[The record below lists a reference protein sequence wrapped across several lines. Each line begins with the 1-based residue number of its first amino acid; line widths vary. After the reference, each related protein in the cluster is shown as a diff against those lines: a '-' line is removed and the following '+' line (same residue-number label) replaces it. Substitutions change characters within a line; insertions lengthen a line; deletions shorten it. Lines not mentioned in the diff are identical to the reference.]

1 MSHFPLTTEDS
12 PSQGRLA
19 TVSSMSLPVPV
30 LYGRLAEALQAADA
44 AIVGRDASGKLSGL
58 DVATATVFDLF
69 ASLDFEGGGE
79 LAPRLAA
86 LYSYFASEILYV
98 SRSEDRQQIRGLLDM
113 IGVLTGTWH
122 DGGVKMRC

>member
-1 MSHFPLTTEDS
+1 MSSLTTS
-12 PSQGRLA
+12 PSA
-19 TVSSMSLPVPV
+19 SVPVPD
-30 LYGRLAEALQAADA
+30 LYGRLAEALQSADA
-44 AIVGRDASGKLSGL
+44 AIVARDVETKLAGL
-58 DVATATVFDLF
+58 DVATAVVFDLF
-69 ASLDFEGGGE
+69 ASLDFEAGGE

>member
-1 MSHFPLTTEDS
+1 MPVAESPPLSGASSATT
-12 PSQGRLA
+12 LA
-19 TVSSMSLPVPV
+19 VPE
-30 LYGRLAEALQAADA
+30 LYSRLAEALQRADA
-44 AIVGRDASGKLSGL
+44 AIVKRNATDKLSGL
-58 DVATATVFDLF
+58 DVATAVVFDLF
-69 ASLDFEGGGE
+69 ASLDFERGGE

-98 SRSEDRQQIRGLLDM
+98 GRSDDRQQIRGLLDM

>member
-1 MSHFPLTTEDS
+1 MSHFPLLSEES
-12 PSQGRLA
+12 PPPAALA
-19 TVSSMSLPVPV
+19 TIPSTSLPVPEM
-30 LYGRLAEALQAADA
+30 YGRLADALRIADA
-44 AIVGRDASGKLSGL
+44 AIVSRDVPAKLSGL
-58 DVATATVFDLF
+58 DVATAVVFDLF
-69 ASLDFEGGGE
+69 AALDFEGGGE

>member
-1 MSHFPLTTEDS
+1 MS
-12 PSQGRLA
+12 
-19 TVSSMSLPVPV
+19 VPVPE

-44 AIVGRDASGKLSGL
+44 AIVRHDTAGKLSGF
-58 DVATATVFDLF
+58 DVATAVVFDLF
-69 ASLDFEGGGE
+69 AALDFEHGGE